1 MPLNIRFPFK
11 INLGILSAGA
21 VLALAACGGPQQPD
35 ELARAVAVGERPVA
49 MSGTAMFFG
58 GKVGATITI
67 SRGIGHGTAAAA
79 HGGAN
84 ARVINTFGMDKDEA
98 QVYAD
103 SKNAVGSPLPPV
115 TIHLKFES
123 LQKSTLLLE
132 VVDFESDLGNFAVHP
147 EILALAPDQIA
158 EPDTMISQ
166 LGVDSDE
173 IPMKLSLRLDGK
185 LETQTVLVKSVVVP
199 PAPPQ

>member
-1 MPLNIRFPFK
+1 MFQNTRFPIK
-11 INLGILSAGA
+11 INPGILSAA
-21 VLALAACGGPQQPD
+21 MILALAGCGGPRQPD

-49 MSGTAMFFG
+49 MSGTASFFD
-58 GKVGATITI
+58 GKVGVTVTI

-84 ARVINTFGMDKDEA
+84 ARVIDTFGMDKDEA
-98 QVYAD
+98 QSYAD

-115 TIHLKFES
+115 TIHLKLES
-123 LQKSTLLLE
+123 LQKSTVLIE
-132 VVDFESDLGNFAVHP
+132 VVDFDSDLGNFAVHP

-173 IPMKLSLRLDGK
+173 IPMKVSLRLGGK
-185 LETQTVLVKSVVVP
+185 LETQTVLVKSLVVP
-199 PAPPQ
+199 PPPQ